1 MPTSGLGNKTSRGF
15 TLLELMVVVAI
26 IAIASAGVAWAV
38 RDSSQTV
45 LDREAERL
53 SALLETARAL
63 SRTSGQVMRWRDTG
77 AGFRF
82 EGLNAAQLP
91 QNWLSTET
99 TVRWEPGSNAQRT
112 LLLGPEPI
120 IEPQA
125 VHQRRGQPHRR
136 GQPRR
141 AHQQRRQI
149 GRAHV

>member
-1 MPTSGLGNKTSRGF
+1 MPISGRGNKTSRGF

-26 IAIASAGVAWAV
+26 IAIASGGVAWAV

-63 SRTSGQVMRWRDTG
+63 SRTSGQAMRWRDTG

-125 VHQRRGQPHRR
+125 VTLV
-136 GQPRR
+136 
-141 AHQQRRQI
+141 QQ
-149 GRAHV
+149 GRALRVATDGLRPFTVQPTP